1 MSEKVRVFPK
11 DNKRPH
17 SKRRQRMRVTASA
30 VPFVLPG
37 LILAA
42 VFVIYPMLM
51 SLRLSVSEYQ
61 IVQGEYTFVG
71 LDNFKE
77 LFSDPQHR
85 LLYAYRNNILYALVT
100 IPFILF
106 FGLFLA
112 TLINNL
118 KSGRTFFRLSLYL
131 PVITPWVIV
140 GLVFTYL
147 FNSSDRGLINY
158 ILVDVLHL
166 TDETIPWLLREW
178 TGNIV
183 IWLMGIWKNIGWA
196 MIIYLAALQGIPRD
210 YYESASIEG
219 ASGAAMFWKITLPLV
234 KPTTFFILV
243 NMLIGSFNVFL
254 QVLLLTGGNP
264 SGRTSSLQYMLYD
277 KAFNLFEFGQGAA
290 IGLITGASVF
300 ILTLI
305 MNRLTKQEDSI

>member
-1 MSEKVRVFPK
+1 
-11 DNKRPH
+11 
-17 SKRRQRMRVTASA
+17 MRETVSA
-30 VPFVLPG
+30 IPFVLPG
-37 LILAA
+37 LVLAA
-42 VFVIYPMLM
+42 IFVIYPML
-51 SLRLSVSEYQ
+51 LTLVLSISDYQ
-61 IVQGEYTFVG
+61 IVRGEFTYVG
-71 LDNFKE
+71 LQNFIE
-77 LFSDPQHR
+77 LFTDPQSR
-85 LLYAYRNNILYALVT
+85 LLYAYRNNLLYAVAT

-106 FGLFLA
+106 FGLLLA
-112 TLINNL
+112 TLVNNL
-118 KSGRTFFRLSLYL
+118 KKGRTFFRMSLYL

-166 TDETIPWLLREW
+166 ADETIPWLLREW
-178 TGNIV
+178 TGNLV

-210 YYESASIEG
+210 YYEAAAIEG
-219 ASGAAMFWKITLPLV
+219 ASSAVMFWKITLPLV

-264 SGRTSSLQYMLYD
+264 AGKTSTLQYLLYD

-290 IGLITGASVF
+290 IGLITGVSVF
-300 ILTLI
+300 VLTLV
-305 MNRLTKQEDSI
+305 MNKLTKQEESE